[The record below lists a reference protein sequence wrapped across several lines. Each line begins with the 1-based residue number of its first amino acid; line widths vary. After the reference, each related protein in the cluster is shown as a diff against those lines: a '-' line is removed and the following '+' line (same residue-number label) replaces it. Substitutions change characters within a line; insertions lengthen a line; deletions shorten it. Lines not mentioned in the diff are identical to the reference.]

1 MTIYDKYAIYCK
13 QQLNTGRDEWDF
25 KSHPDYTYM
34 LEHVT
39 FDQGQLY
46 LNEIFSNYSHI
57 LDKNVL
63 IEFCLE
69 NDKYGKPFKYKYNDF
84 IECSPTSLRY
94 ILHTLHVLNHVYT
107 DEIDIIEIGGGYGGL
122 CLCINRLSKLFNKK
136 INSYT
141 IIDLPEP
148 GSLQK
153 LYLKDIPNVICS
165 TIDNVKNLKYNSF
178 FVSTYAFSEIDMKYQ
193 KEYTQKILNKY
204 VNHGFV
210 VWNIINVYD
219 FIDNK
224 KLTITKEIPNTGNE
238 YNKYVYF

>member
-1 MTIYDKYAIYCK
+1 MKK
-13 QQLNTGRDEWDF
+13 
-25 KSHPDYTYM
+25 
-34 LEHVT
+34 
-39 FDQGQLY
+39 
-46 LNEIFSNYSHI
+46 
-57 LDKNVL
+57 
-63 IEFCLE
+63 
-69 NDKYGKPFKYKYNDF
+69 
-84 IECSPTSLRY
+84 
-94 ILHTLHVLNHVYT
+94 
-107 DEIDIIEIGGGYGGL
+107 
-122 CLCINRLSKLFNKK
+122 KK

-224 KLTITKEIPNTGNE
+224 KLTITKEIPSTGNE